1 MAISTLVAKLNT
13 KTTTNGHTKATYVAP
28 ARPASKKQ
36 RRLIYFA
43 SLRLGVRFTG
53 IWDAKVS
60 ADDLSPACAALRRE
74 SGASRQEQL
83 DALDYLE
90 ELGIKYEMQDAHKV
104 PSEPVKV
111 EPSQEPK
118 AAPKAKAKPKSKG
131 KTSKHLPLA
140 YGRYVKHS
148 KKILAE
154 GKKTT
159 ILSFEDWVANRGE
172 DAPKATPK
180 PKAAPV
186 AKKEP
191 KTEPKK
197 ENTLSSDDKLKLLID
212 HMSAQSKAN
221 LELLQ
226 ALTK

>member
-1 MAISTLVAKLNT
+1 
-13 KTTTNGHTKATYVAP
+13 
-28 ARPASKKQ
+28 
-36 RRLIYFA
+36 
-43 SLRLGVRFTG
+43 
-53 IWDAKVS
+53 
-60 ADDLSPACAALRRE
+60 
-74 SGASRQEQL
+74 
-83 DALDYLE
+83 
-90 ELGIKYEMQDAHKV
+90 
-104 PSEPVKV
+104 
-111 EPSQEPK
+111 
-118 AAPKAKAKPKSKG
+118 
-131 KTSKHLPLA
+131 LA

-186 AKKEP
+186 A
-191 KTEPKK
+191 EPKK
-197 ENTLSSDDKLKLLID
+197 ENTLSSDDKLKMLID
-212 HMSAQSKAN
+212 HMQTQSKAN

>member
-1 MAISTLVAKLNT
+1 MAISTLVAKLS
-13 KTTTNGHTKATYVAP
+13 TTNSNAHTKATYVAP

-118 AAPKAKAKPKSKG
+118 AAPKAKKPKSKG

-186 AKKEP
+186 A
-191 KTEPKK
+191 EPKK
-197 ENTLSSDDKLKLLID
+197 ENTLSSDDKLKMLID
-212 HMSAQSKAN
+212 HMQTQSKAN

>member
-1 MAISTLVAKLNT
+1 MAISNLVAKLST
-13 KTTTNGHTKATYVAP
+13 KNTTTKAHTEATYVP
-28 ARPASKKQ
+28 PRPASKKQ

-43 SLRLGVRFTG
+43 SLRLGVRFLG

-111 EPSQEPK
+111 EPSQKPK
-118 AAPKAKAKPKSKG
+118 AAPKAK

-186 AKKEP
+186 AKPEP

-197 ENTLSSDDKLKLLID
+197 ESTLSSDDKLKLLID
-212 HMSAQSKAN
+212 HMQTQSQAN